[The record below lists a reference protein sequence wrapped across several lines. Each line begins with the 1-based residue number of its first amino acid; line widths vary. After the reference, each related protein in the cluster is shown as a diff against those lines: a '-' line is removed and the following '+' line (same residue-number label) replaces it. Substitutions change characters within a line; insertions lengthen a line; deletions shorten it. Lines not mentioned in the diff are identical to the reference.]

1 MCGNPS
7 ESEISLSDVD
17 YGRKVG
23 RALLV
28 QLDCGIRIRDA
39 NDIAIVSTLLS
50 NMKSVAVII
59 REQVVRIEFEFEF

>member
-17 YGRKVG
+17 HGRKVG
-23 RALLV
+23 RTLLV
-28 QLDCGIRIRDA
+28 KLDRGIRIRDA